1 MHKDTK
7 ARGHRP
13 GALVHLYR
21 DLWGLVRG
29 ERRVFVGAVLLLISA
44 QVTLLSVP
52 YVSGR
57 ALNAL
62 QLRGL
67 DGLRDAAA
75 WLGVTLLIA
84 GASWV
89 LHGPGRILERR
100 AALTIRRRMSAL
112 LTQQLFSLPLSWHE
126 SHHSASTAHRVQQST
141 HALSGFAQSQYIYLN
156 SAVRLVGPLIALWC
170 IQPVVGYAAA
180 LGLALI
186 LYSVVGFDRA
196 MLRLAHQEN
205 DAERSY
211 AATLTDTLGNATT
224 VYALRQA
231 RAVMARLERRLVAI
245 FVPLRRSILL
255 NEVKWCTVDLSSRAL
270 SCGLVALFA
279 WASVRSAG
287 HGVGRA
293 TLLLGSIYM
302 VWEYG
307 QQAGGVIS
315 AIASHFQTFA
325 RQQADYASADVIR
338 ESAARESGTAS
349 CAPLHTPQW
358 QQLTL
363 RDLTFRHSGAADKA
377 TLDGI
382 RLSLKRGR
390 RYALIGGSGCG
401 KSTLLRVL
409 AGLYQAERVAL
420 EADGRVTE
428 VSPREVAHRLRAT
441 ATLIPQD
448 AEVYEGTLGEN
459 LALCERLDG
468 APDAQLYA
476 PALESAC
483 ANFVDSLQS
492 ALEAPIAERAA
503 NWSGGQRSRI
513 ALARGV
519 LAAGGSPLVLLDEPT
534 ASLDPA
540 TEAQVYTNLFAQ
552 FSAACLVSSVHR
564 LSLLERFDEVLVM
577 RDGRL
582 VAQGSV
588 DELTLGC
595 PEFQRLTAA
604 LRRESAAEEGPP
616 SRSNAA

>member
-1 MHKDTK
+1 M
-7 ARGHRP
+7 
-13 GALVHLYR
+13 
-21 DLWGLVRG
+21 
-29 ERRVFVGAVLLLISA
+29 FIGAVLLLISA
-44 QVTLLSVP
+44 QVTLLSIP
-52 YVSGR
+52 YISGR
-57 ALNAL
+57 ALNSL
-62 QLRGL
+62 QLHGL
-67 DGLRDAAA
+67 AGLRDAGLWLALALAVAA
-75 WLGVTLLIA
+75 GSWL
-84 GASWV
+84 

-100 AALTIRRRMSAL
+100 SALTIRRRMSAL
-112 LTQQLFSLPLSWHE
+112 LTGQLFSLPLSWHE
-126 SHHSASTAHRVQQST
+126 AHHSASTAHRVQQST

-156 SAVRLVGPLIALWC
+156 SAVRLVGPLVALWC

-196 MLRLAHQEN
+196 MLELAHKEN
-205 DAERSY
+205 DAERAY

-224 VYALRQA
+224 VYALRQV
-231 RAVMARLERRLVAI
+231 RGVMARLERRLVAI
-245 FVPLRRSILL
+245 FAPLKKSILL
-255 NEVKWCTVDLSSRAL
+255 NEVKWCTVDLCSRAL

-279 WASVRSAG
+279 WAAVRSAG
-287 HGVGRA
+287 ANAGHS

-315 AIASHFQTFA
+315 SIASHFQTFA
-325 RQQADYASADVIR
+325 RQQADYASADLIR
-338 ESAARESGTAS
+338 EAVSDSVASATAPART
-349 CAPLHTPQW
+349 LQW
-358 QQLTL
+358 QQLTV
-363 RDLTFRHSGAADKA
+363 RDLTFRRSSAAEPA
-377 TLDGI
+377 TLEGI
-382 RLSLKRGR
+382 RLTLERGR
-390 RYALIGGSGCG
+390 RYALIGTSGCG

-420 EADGRVTE
+420 EMDGQVIE
-428 VSPREVAHRLRAT
+428 VCSREVASRLRGI

-468 APDAQLYA
+468 EPAASLYA
-476 PALESAC
+476 PALETAC
-483 ANFVDSLQS
+483 ANFVDWKYA

-540 TEAQVYTNLFAQ
+540 TEAHVLTNLFAE
-552 FSAACLVSSVHR
+552 FSDACLVASVHR

-577 RDGRL
+577 REGRL
-582 VAQGSV
+582 ITQGSV
-588 DELTLGC
+588 DEVMFGC
-595 PEFQRLTAA
+595 AEFQRLTRA
-604 LRRESAAEEGPP
+604 LGRENRAPDASS